1 MTYVPPYLSAIAFIP
16 IAFMASIHFCWLHSE
31 SVQSGIYSKPLEF
44 DGVKLRTIQNFPYSE
59 GFYRVSI
66 PRPVCYNSILVVA
79 ILLLCDVRY
88 SDVINPIFM
97 DSLDCLVLDCYFSH
111 SFGAFS
117 LAFKL
122 FYTNRMFSLET
133 QDVKAN
139 KES

>member
-122 FYTNRMFSLET
+122 FYTKRMFSLET
-133 QDVKAN
+133 QAVKAN

>member
-1 MTYVPPYLSAIAFIP
+1 
-16 IAFMASIHFCWLHSE
+16 
-31 SVQSGIYSKPLEF
+31 
-44 DGVKLRTIQNFPYSE
+44 
-59 GFYRVSI
+59 
-66 PRPVCYNSILVVA
+66 
-79 ILLLCDVRY
+79 
-88 SDVINPIFM
+88 M

-122 FYTNRMFSLET
+122 FYTKRMFSLET

>member
-79 ILLLCDVRY
+79 ILLLCDVSY
-88 SDVINPIFM
+88 SDVINP
-97 DSLDCLVLDCYFSH
+97 SLWIVLTVWCLTVILVIALGRSLSLSSYF
-111 SFGAFS
+111 
-117 LAFKL
+117 
-122 FYTNRMFSLET
+122 T
-133 QDVKAN
+133 QRECFLWKR
-139 KES
+139 KM